1 MQRIYYYI
9 LAFLMLAF
17 LVAGCSNNM
26 DNSISNSSSATVN
39 IQLSTTIADNSES
52 ITKSSLASSSN
63 TISLNNNTQL
73 ISAVNEDNSSLT
85 KTSTTANLLKNG
97 VTYRINVYKGAV
109 STSNWIASQQF
120 TVGQSTAGT
129 FTLPS
134 SGTYYFICYSLNNT
148 TNLTADGATT
158 TSIASI
164 SDTTD
169 LLYTRDTLTI
179 SDTPSSY
186 TLGITFSHL
195 FSRVRVK
202 LSSQIGNITNI
213 GNFNVSPDYSSA
225 SLDLLNGSLT
235 YNNSSTTKSI
245 SFSNT
250 TPNDTT
256 ATSGYSLVCTPATN
270 SASLTISTLT
280 AGGKT
285 ITSQILTNYNIQPGK
300 SYTWTLNLKEDT
312 SGQVILGGVTWA
324 RGNLLYNSSTGV
336 YSFASRADIY
346 GDYWFPGYLKPK
358 LLETTDQYNQD
369 PNRNPDLSI
378 NGGTGDPCTKVYP
391 ENTWRLPTLTEIQ
404 NLKTSSDVQN
414 PSTWAPYR
422 TSQAYITSASSNSGM
437 FFFTYSDPG
446 DARTSY
452 LFLPYA
458 GAYYAQET
466 INANGSSG
474 FYIASNGNSYANLQV
489 GSGSLWPSV
498 NYYTAPNHAISI
510 RCVKSSS

>member
-1 MQRIYYYI
+1 MQGIYYYI
-9 LAFLMLAF
+9 LAFLMLGF
-17 LVAGCSNNM
+17 LFSGCSNNM
-26 DNSISNSSSATVN
+26 DNSISSDNPATVN
-39 IQLSTTIADNSES
+39 VEISTTIADNSES
-52 ITKSSLASSSN
+52 ITKSTLASSSS
-63 TISLNNNTQL
+63 TISLDNNTQL
-73 ISAVNEDNSSLT
+73 ISTVEEDNSSIT
-85 KTSTTANLLKNG
+85 KTSTTANLLANG
-97 VTYRINVYKGAV
+97 ITYRINVYKGAV
-109 STSNWIASQQF
+109 NTSNWVASQQF
-120 TVGQSTAGT
+120 TVGQSTVGT

-134 SGTYYFICYSLNNT
+134 SGTYYFICYSLKNT
-148 TNLTADGATT
+148 STLTADGSTT
-158 TSIASI
+158 TSIPSI

-169 LLYTRDTLTI
+169 LLYAKDTLI
-179 SDTPSSY
+179 VSSTPSSY
-186 TLGITFSHL
+186 TLPITFSHL

-225 SLDLLNGSLT
+225 SLNLLNGSLT

-250 TPNDTT
+250 SPNDTT

-285 ITSQILTNYNIQPGK
+285 VTSQILTNYSIQPGK

-358 LLETTDQYNQD
+358 LLDGTNQG
-369 PNRNPDLSI
+369 SSAEK
-378 NGGTGDPCTKVYP
+378 NGATGDPCSKVSP
-391 ENTWRLPTLTEIQ
+391 AGTWRLPTASEITTITD
-404 NLKTSSDVQN
+404 NTAATPALGYSPNRYEATHYISSD
-414 PSTWAPYR
+414 A
-422 TSQAYITSASSNSGM
+422 TSNRGL
-437 FFFTYSDPG
+437 FFATQSDPG
-446 DARTSY
+446 ANRTNY
-452 LFLPYA
+452 LFFPFA
-458 GAYYAQET
+458 GSYNNDNYGDVIGGEGEYLL
-466 INANGSSG
+466 GSSQYVQFSG
-474 FYIASNGNSYANLQV
+474 IWGVTTPSSANSNFAY
-489 GSGSLWPSV
+489 
-498 NYYTAPNHAISI
+498 SI